1 MPATINPYAP
11 PKAAV
16 EDVVAF
22 SGEADEIRREHIQ
35 REAAIRSIGIL
46 YYIGGAALTLLA
58 LGALAGSN
66 AALGNMAMHAK
77 APLAVMGVIFLG
89 FGVGTIFVGRGLRNF
104 RPWARITSIVIAILG
119 LANPPVGTLV
129 NIYILYLL
137 FSEKGRR
144 IFESDYPE
152 IVAATPDVKAK
163 TSIVVWL
170 FLGILVLAILAAV
183 LVPALVHHR

>member
-22 SGEADEIRREHIQ
+22 SGEAEEIRREHIQ

-46 YYIGGAALTLLA
+46 YYIGGVALCVVALA
-58 LGALAGSN
+58 ALAGSN
-66 AALGNMAMHAK
+66 AGLVGMGVKGK
-77 APLAVMGVIFLG
+77 APLGFMGVFLLA
-89 FGVGTIFVGRGLRNF
+89 FAVGALFVGRGLRKL
-104 RPWARITSIVIAILG
+104 RPWARIASIVMSILG
-119 LANPPVGTLV
+119 LLNPPTGTLV

-152 IVAATPDVKAK
+152 IVAATPDVKAR
-163 TSIVVWL
+163 TSIVVWVFVGL
-170 FLGILVLAILAAV
+170 LVVALLAAV
-183 LVPALVHHR
+183 LVPVFTHR

>member
-11 PKAAV
+11 PKAVV
-16 EDVVAF
+16 EDVVPF
-22 SGEADEIRREHIQ
+22 SGEAEEIRREHIQ

-46 YYIGGAALTLLA
+46 YYIGGVA
-58 LGALAGSN
+58 LGVVALAALAGSN
-66 AALGNMAMHAK
+66 AGLAGMGMKGK
-77 APLAVMGVIFLG
+77 APLGFMGIFLLA
-89 FGVGTIFVGRGLRNF
+89 FAVGALFVGRGLRKL
-104 RPWARITSIVIAILG
+104 RPWARIASIVMSILG
-119 LANPPVGTLV
+119 LLNPPTGTLI

-163 TSIVVWL
+163 TSIVVWV
-170 FLGILVLAILAAV
+170 FVGILVVAVLAAV
-183 LVPALVHHR
+183 LVPLFAHR